1 MLIRLLRTHLRP
13 YRKVLLLVLLFQ
25 TLQAIAALYL
35 PRLNAAIIDNG
46 VLKGDNAYIWTH
58 GALMLLISAFQI
70 AFLITAIY
78 FGSRAAMGFGRD
90 VRAALFHQVTD
101 FSAREVAHF
110 GAPSLITRVTNDV
123 SQVQTLVQMTC
134 TMLIAAPITAI
145 GGIIF
150 ALQEDVELTWIL
162 AVAIPVLI
170 LTIGNVIARM
180 VPTFRSMQERIDDM
194 NRVLREQI
202 TGIRVVRAFVREPYE
217 TARFEESNQVLT
229 KVALRGGRLMGLMF
243 PTVMLIVNVSS
254 VAVIWFGADR
264 VDSGDLQLGA
274 LIAFLQYLMQILMAV
289 MMGTYIAAMVP
300 RASVS
305 AERLNEVLD
314 TPSSIRAE
322 DHPVTEF
329 VAGPSVELR
338 NAGFR
343 YPGAQHSVLS
353 GVSVKVE
360 AGKTLAVIGST
371 GSGKTTMVSLIARLI
386 DVTEGD
392 VLVNGTSIRELAPEL
407 LWDRI
412 GLVPQRPYLF
422 SGTVRSNLLFGR
434 PDATED
440 ELWEALDIAQASD
453 FVRAMPGGLD
463 APISQGGSNV
473 SGGQRQRLAI
483 ARAFVR
489 KADVYLFDDSFSAL
503 DMATDARLRAAMHP
517 HTRNAV
523 VIVVAQRVTSIK
535 QAEQILVLEDG
546 EPVGL
551 GTHLELL
558 TSCPTYLEIVNSQ
571 LTADEAAGVT
581 S

>member
-1 MLIRLLRTHLRP
+1 MLLRLLRTHLRP
-13 YRKVLLLVLLFQ
+13 YRKVLMLVLLFQ
-25 TLQAIAALYL
+25 TLQAVAALYL
-35 PRLNAAIIDNG
+35 PRINAEIIDNG
-46 VLKGDNAYIWTH
+46 VLKGDNRYIWTH

-70 AFLITAIY
+70 GFLVTAIY

-123 SQVQTLVQMTC
+123 TQVQTLVQMTC

-243 PTVMLIVNVSS
+243 PTVMLIVNLSS
-254 VAVIWFGADR
+254 VAVVWFGADR

-314 TPSSIRAE
+314 TPSSISAAAN
-322 DHPVTEF
+322 PVTSF
-329 VAGPSVELR
+329 VAAPSVELR
-338 NAGFR
+338 GVGFR
-343 YPGAQHSVLS
+343 YPGAQHSVLA
-353 GVSVKVE
+353 GVDVKVE

-371 GSGKTTMVSLIARLI
+371 GAGKTTLVSLIARLI
-386 DVTEGD
+386 DATEGE
-392 VLVNGTSIRELAPEL
+392 VLVNGTPIRDLSPEL

-422 SGTVRSNLLFGR
+422 SGTVRSNLVFGR
-434 PDATED
+434 PGATED
-440 ELWEALDIAQASD
+440 ELWEALEIAQAAD

-517 HTRNAV
+517 FTRDSV

-535 QAEQILVLEDG
+535 QADQILVLEDG

-558 TSCPTYLEIVNSQ
+558 TACPTYTEIVNSQ

>member
-35 PRLNAAIIDNG
+35 PRINAAIIDNG
-46 VLKGDNAYIWTH
+46 VLKGDNGYIWAH
-58 GALMLLISAFQI
+58 GALMLIISAFQI
-70 AFLITAIY
+70 GFLVTAIY

-101 FSAREVAHF
+101 FSAREVSHF

-123 SQVQTLVQMTC
+123 TQVQTLVQMTC

-170 LTIGNVIARM
+170 ITIGNVIARM

-217 TARFEESNQVLT
+217 TARFEESNQTLT

-254 VAVIWFGADR
+254 VAVVWFGADR

-314 TPSSIRAE
+314 TPSSITADE
-322 DHPVTEF
+322 NPVTAF
-329 VAGPSVELR
+329 TGAPSVELR
-338 NAGFR
+338 DAGFR
-343 YPGAQHSVLS
+343 YPGAQHSVLA
-353 GVSVKVE
+353 GVNVKVE
-360 AGKTLAVIGST
+360 AGRTLAVIGST
-371 GSGKTTMVSLIARLI
+371 GAGKTTLVSLVARLI
-386 DVTEGD
+386 DATEGE
-392 VLVNGTSIRELAPEL
+392 VLVNGTPIRHLAPEL

-422 SGTVRSNLLFGR
+422 SGTVRSNLVFGR
-434 PDATED
+434 PEATED
-440 ELWEALDIAQASD
+440 ELWEALEIAQAAD

-517 HTRNAV
+517 FTRSAV

-535 QAEQILVLEDG
+535 QADQILVLEDG

-558 TSCPTYLEIVNSQ
+558 TSCPTYTEIVHSQ

>member
-1 MLIRLLRTHLRP
+1 M
-13 YRKVLLLVLLFQ
+13 
-25 TLQAIAALYL
+25 
-35 PRLNAAIIDNG
+35 
-46 VLKGDNAYIWTH
+46 
-58 GALMLLISAFQI
+58 
-70 AFLITAIY
+70 
-78 FGSRAAMGFGRD
+78 
-90 VRAALFHQVTD
+90 
-101 FSAREVAHF
+101 
-110 GAPSLITRVTNDV
+110 
-123 SQVQTLVQMTC
+123 
-134 TMLIAAPITAI
+134 
-145 GGIIF
+145 
-150 ALQEDVELTWIL
+150 
-162 AVAIPVLI
+162 
-170 LTIGNVIARM
+170 
-180 VPTFRSMQERIDDM
+180 
-194 NRVLREQI
+194 
-202 TGIRVVRAFVREPYE
+202 
-217 TARFEESNQVLT
+217 
-229 KVALRGGRLMGLMF
+229 
-243 PTVMLIVNVSS
+243 
-254 VAVIWFGADR
+254 
-264 VDSGDLQLGA
+264 
-274 LIAFLQYLMQILMAV
+274 
-289 MMGTYIAAMVP
+289 
-300 RASVS
+300 
-305 AERLNEVLD
+305 
-314 TPSSIRAE
+314 
-322 DHPVTEF
+322 
-329 VAGPSVELR
+329 
-338 NAGFR
+338 
-343 YPGAQHSVLS
+343 
-353 GVSVKVE
+353 KVE
-360 AGKTLAVIGST
+360 AGTTLAVIGST

-434 PDATED
+434 PEATED

-463 APISQGGSNV
+463 ASISQGGSNV

-558 TSCPTYLEIVNSQ
+558 TACPTYLEIVNSQ